1 MAPPRRRKGKGLT
14 NKQKS
19 EVRELIDDNEPK
31 RVHVEVFSLTDI
43 PLGGT
48 LHSLAQVDGTS
59 PTDDRGHR
67 ESFQQI
73 NKYLRSLIGII
84 PGDNTNVVRVMLF
97 RAEDEVSITD
107 MCELYG
113 FINATT
119 MKDKGIYILDDRH
132 YSLSKVATEGTT
144 SNQSFRTIIYK
155 DEEYLKNMKT
165 IYTGNTA
172 ADCHKG
178 FIYLY
183 LVSDSVAAP
192 HPRFEGDIQIS
203 FTS

>member
-1 MAPPRRRKGKGLT
+1 MAPPRRRKGKGLS

-31 RVHVEVFSLTDI
+31 RIHTEVFSATAI
-43 PLGGT
+43 PVGGT

-59 PTDDRGHR
+59 PVDDRAHR

-73 NKYLRSLIGII
+73 NKYLRSLIAII
-84 PGDNTNVVRVMLF
+84 PGDNTNVVRIMLF

-107 MCELYG
+107 MCELYS
-113 FINATT
+113 FIDATT

-132 YSLSKVATEGTT
+132 YSLNKVSAQGV
-144 SNQSFRTIIYK
+144 NADQSYRTIIYK
-155 DEEYLKNMKT
+155 DEEYLKNMKC

-178 FIYLY
+178 FIYLF
-183 LVSDSVAAP
+183 LISDSAGAP
-192 HPRFEGDIQIS
+192 DPSFEGDVQIS